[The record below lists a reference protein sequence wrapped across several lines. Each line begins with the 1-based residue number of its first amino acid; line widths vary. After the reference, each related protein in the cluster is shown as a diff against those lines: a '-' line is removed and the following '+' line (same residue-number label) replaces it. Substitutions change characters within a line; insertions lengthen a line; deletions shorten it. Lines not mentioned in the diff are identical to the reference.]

1 MSNIHEWFRQRTQ
14 GVAADEIGNGKAR
27 CRPASRRRMRP
38 SFLLLEDRRLMAMLI
53 TVTDPGDS
61 GPGTLRDA
69 VAQADQANQP
79 VEIQF
84 GLPTGASIALTS
96 GQLEL
101 SNANEPVSIEGPG
114 AGGLTIDASEKYR
127 VFQIDPNVTASIS
140 GLTLTGGN
148 PGYYQVGGEIL
159 NNGKLTLTGVTA
171 TGGTAY
177 QGGNI
182 FNTGTETL
190 DDCTI
195 SDGSANRGAGLM
207 AYGTTKM
214 VNCSVTGNV
223 GIPYGFATAD
233 SGAGITFYGIGLT
246 IIGGSIT
253 NNSATRASAID
264 VYASYGLVNITGT
277 TISGNACY
285 EDMIYSGFYSNT
297 TLTDCTISGNF
308 SPSINGAGVQNSG
321 GQLTLVDCT
330 VEDFLNTPLNN
341 GGTLEA
347 TDCQFI
353 DNSGGGVLNLNTA
366 ELTGCTISGNTVSD
380 HRWYSVYAAGVTNR
394 GTIALNDCTISG
406 NQATATTAPRFAKA
420 IAGGLYNGG
429 TATLTGCTVSGNSTA
444 GSGGGLY
451 SGYAATLTDT
461 IVAGN
466 TANSVAS
473 DIAGLATGSYNL
485 IGTGGSGGLTTAGHN
500 LLNVANPGL
509 TTLGD
514 FGGPTETMALKPGSP
529 AIRAGVAV
537 TGVTTDQRGFPL
549 DSPPDIGAY
558 QTRPGPL
565 VVNTAV
571 DGTGS
576 ALGQLSLRQA
586 VNLAN
591 VLPGGQ
597 TITFGRS
604 AFAGHSVID
613 LTAGQLELSNV
624 TGAVNIIGPGARTLA
639 ISGGGESRV
648 FQVDQG
654 ASASVIGL
662 TITGGVTTGDG
673 GGVLNDG
680 TLSLAGVA
688 VVGNSAANGG
698 GVDNMGTALIVGSAI
713 DENSASADG
722 GGIFNTGK
730 LTVTNST
737 LATNSAGAD
746 GGGLYN
752 RGLAILALSTV
763 EDNSASA
770 GGGIFAD
777 ASGQPVALIG
787 TLVKQNKQG
796 NIFGQFLRL

>member
-1 MSNIHEWFRQRTQ
+1 
-14 GVAADEIGNGKAR
+14 
-27 CRPASRRRMRP
+27 
-38 SFLLLEDRRLMAMLI
+38 MAMLI

-69 VAQADQANQP
+69 VAQAAQANQP

-101 SNANEPVSIEGPG
+101 SNANEPVTIEGPG
-114 AGGLTIDASEKYR
+114 ADALTIDGSEKYR

-159 NNGKLTLTGVTA
+159 NSGTLTLTGVTA
-171 TGGTAY
+171 SGGTAY

-207 AYGTTKM
+207 AYGTTQM

-223 GIPYGFATAD
+223 GIPYGFANAD

-246 IIGGSIT
+246 IIGGSVT
-253 NNSATRASAID
+253 NNSATRASALD

-297 TLTDCTISGNF
+297 TLTDCTISGAF
-308 SPSINGAGVQNSG
+308 SPAINGAGVQNSG

-330 VEDFLNTPLNN
+330 VEDFLDTPLNN
-341 GGTLEA
+341 GGTLKA
-347 TDCQFI
+347 IDCQFI
-353 DNSGGGVLNLNTA
+353 DNSGGAVLNLNTA
-366 ELTGCTISGNTVSD
+366 QLTGCTISGNTVGD
-380 HRWYSVYAAGVTNR
+380 QRYYSVYAAGVTNR

-451 SGYAATLTDT
+451 SYYAATLTDT

-466 TANSVAS
+466 TANGVAS
-473 DIAGLATGSYNL
+473 DIAGLATGSFNL
-485 IGTGGSGGLTTAGHN
+485 IGTGGSGGLAADDHN
-500 LLNVANPGL
+500 LLGVANPGL
-509 TTLGD
+509 TSLGNY
-514 FGGPTETMALKPGSP
+514 GGPTQTMALEPGSP
-529 AIRAGVAV
+529 AIHAGVAAS
-537 TGVTTDQRGFPL
+537 GISTDQRGFPL
-549 DSPPDIGAY
+549 DSPPDIGAF
-558 QTRPGPL
+558 QTQHGPL

-604 AFAGHSVID
+604 AFAGRSVID

-624 TGAVNIIGPGARTLA
+624 TGAVTIIGPGARMLA
-639 ISGGGESRV
+639 VSGGGASRV

-654 ASASVIGL
+654 ASASLIGL

-673 GGVLNDG
+673 GGLLNDG

-688 VVGNSAANGG
+688 VVGNSATNGG
-698 GVDNMGTALIVGSAI
+698 GVANFGTALIVGSAI

-722 GGIFNTGK
+722 GGIFSTSK
-730 LTVTNST
+730 LAVTNST
-737 LATNSAGAD
+737 ITSNSAEAD

-752 RGLAILALSTV
+752 RGLAILAFSAV
-763 EDNSASA
+763 DGNSASA
-770 GGGIFAD
+770 GGGIYAD
-777 ASGQPVALIG
+777 ASGQPVVLIG
-787 TLVKQNKQG
+787 TLIKQNNDG
-796 NIFGQFLRL
+796 DTFGRVINV